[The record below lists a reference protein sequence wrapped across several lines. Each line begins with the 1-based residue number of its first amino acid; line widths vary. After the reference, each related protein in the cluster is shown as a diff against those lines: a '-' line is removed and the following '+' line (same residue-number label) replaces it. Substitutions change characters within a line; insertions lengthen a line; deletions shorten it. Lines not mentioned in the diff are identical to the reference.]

1 MGAVKLNRFPILL
14 HGKSGSGK
22 SCAAA
27 AMYRYWRLTEQDGW
41 AMWFE
46 WVRLSAFMVGLKL
59 QYHNWFDAIEFKKFS
74 KDNLL
79 VVDDIGTRE
88 ASGAV
93 QDCLMVLANTRR
105 YLPTVY
111 TCNVSPTELADV
123 YDDRIVDRITCGTV
137 IHVDGQSR
145 R

>member
-1 MGAVKLNRFPILL
+1 
-14 HGKSGSGK
+14 
-22 SCAAA
+22 
-27 AMYRYWRLTEQDGW
+27 
-41 AMWFE
+41 MWFDFT
-46 WVRLSAFMVGLKL
+46 RLSALLIGLKL
-59 QYHNWFDAIEFKKFS
+59 QYHDWFNSIEFKKFT

-79 VVDDIGTRE
+79 VVDDIGLRE

-93 QDCLMVLANTRR
+93 QDCFMMLINTRR
-105 YLPTVY
+105 YLPTIY

-137 IHVDGQSR
+137 IHIDAQSR